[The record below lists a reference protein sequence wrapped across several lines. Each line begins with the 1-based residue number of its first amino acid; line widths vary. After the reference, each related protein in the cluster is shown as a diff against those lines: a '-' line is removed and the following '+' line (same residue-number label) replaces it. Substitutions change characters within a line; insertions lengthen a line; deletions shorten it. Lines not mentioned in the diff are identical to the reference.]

1 MKPFSKPLNQTAT
14 DVKTTEPAK
23 MSEEEWKKWSS
34 EKEIFDS
41 SDELKLNGSIIQ
53 VYTVPLEDEY
63 GAENLANREYRHQ
76 FLKGRRVNRGVCC
89 ALGLVIALCTIG
101 LITSISG
108 AIYLQYYRDYH
119 SNATEIPHSGAFTS
133 SALKATDLPSSDM
146 TVTNDYGVHWNDSD
160 DDSTLL
166 RRFHIIFRLPS
177 FDQETQPSSP
187 DIFEDVLNELD
198 QLNPDS
204 PKTTRKPTP
213 TTTQSPNDYV
223 NPFRQQDLNSPPT
236 VSDFLHFVQ
245 RTLNIPNI
253 HLNVNYD
260 DWEAIEILFTN
271 WYYFNSYFFFT
282 FMLEYVVS
290 MSL

>member
-34 EKEIFDS
+34 EKAEIFDS

-53 VYTVPLEDEY
+53 IYTVPLDDEY

-76 FLKGRRVNRGVCC
+76 FIKGRRINRGICC
-89 ALGLVIALCTIG
+89 TLGLVIALCTIG

-119 SNATEIPHSGAFTS
+119 SNATEIPNSGAFTS

-146 TVTNDYGVHWNDSD
+146 TATTDYGVQWNDSD

-177 FDQETQPSSP
+177 FDQETGPSSP

-198 QLNPDS
+198 PDS
-204 PKTTRKPTP
+204 AKTTRKPITTP
-213 TTTQSPNDYV
+213 
-223 NPFRQQDLNSPPT
+223 PP
-236 VSDFLHFVQ
+236 SH
-245 RTLNIPNI
+245 
-253 HLNVNYD
+253 HLN
-260 DWEAIEILFTN
+260 T
-271 WYYFNSYFFFT
+271 
-282 FMLEYVVS
+282 
-290 MSL
+290 